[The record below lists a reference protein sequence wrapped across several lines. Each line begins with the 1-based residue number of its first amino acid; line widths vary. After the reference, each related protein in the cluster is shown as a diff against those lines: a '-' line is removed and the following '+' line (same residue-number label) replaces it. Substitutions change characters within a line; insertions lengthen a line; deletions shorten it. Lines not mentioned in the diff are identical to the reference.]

1 MSCIKAYI
9 EDVCYDFKGGLS
21 VPEIAKKRNTT
32 PEMIL
37 RILTSYYKAFA

>member
-32 PEMIL
+32 TEMIL
-37 RILTSYYKAFA
+37 RILASYYKAFA